1 MKEGVVIYMRV
12 ESQVYIFNASIGS
25 VVDEQ
30 ERQTSRLVWW
40 MVKVAPY
47 SVV

>member
-1 MKEGVVIYMRV
+1 MRV